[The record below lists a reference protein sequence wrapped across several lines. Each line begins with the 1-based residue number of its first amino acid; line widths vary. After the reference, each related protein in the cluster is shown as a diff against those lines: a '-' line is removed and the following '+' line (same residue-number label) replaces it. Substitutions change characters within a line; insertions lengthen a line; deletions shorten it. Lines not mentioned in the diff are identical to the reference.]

1 MVKEYNVDIQ
11 FNGWYS
17 VRVSAESEED
27 AKRMASEMFNEADFG
42 EGYNI
47 DVENLYVD

>member
-1 MVKEYNVDIQ
+1 MTKEYNVDIQ

-27 AKRMASEMFNEADFG
+27 AERIASEMFNEADFG
-42 EGYNI
+42 ERYNI
-47 DVENLYVD
+47 DPENMYVD